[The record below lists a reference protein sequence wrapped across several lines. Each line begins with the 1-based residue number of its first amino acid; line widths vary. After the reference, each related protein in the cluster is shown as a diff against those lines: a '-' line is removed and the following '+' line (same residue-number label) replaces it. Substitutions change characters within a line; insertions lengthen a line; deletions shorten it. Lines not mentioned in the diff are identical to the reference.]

1 MILGKLCPLIIVAS
15 LKAKNIFKYVQL
27 NAFEKGYSVKIF
39 VKIEKRWFITGI
51 FILNPNPTPS
61 GLGTLQVRVGGGG
74 ALQKI
79 WY

>member
-1 MILGKLCPLIIVAS
+1 MHLTKVILLRK
-15 LKAKNIFKYVQL
+15 
-27 NAFEKGYSVKIF
+27 F

-51 FILNPNPTPS
+51 FILNPNPTPRC
-61 GLGTLQVRVGGGG
+61 LGTLQVWVRGGGG